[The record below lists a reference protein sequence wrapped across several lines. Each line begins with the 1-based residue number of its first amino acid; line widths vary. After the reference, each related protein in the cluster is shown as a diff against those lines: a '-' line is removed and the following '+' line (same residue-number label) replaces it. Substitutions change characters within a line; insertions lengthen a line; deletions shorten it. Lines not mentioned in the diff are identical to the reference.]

1 MMEAEAHVALASTLR
16 ALLDQSLAARGSGEG
31 VAATTHATTRVLLS
45 HQHRNRLP
53 TESVDRWDAR
63 DEYMW
68 LFSAAAS
75 DQGLTLMQLSR
86 EPPVASAAE
95 GEGGFTFSDT
105 GSVRLGSAF
114 KWSPDLSVIE
124 VQLRSH
130 GS

>member
-1 MMEAEAHVALASTLR
+1 MWRWQVPCERCSTRAWLR
-16 ALLDQSLAARGSGEG
+16 

>member
-1 MMEAEAHVALASTLR
+1 M
-16 ALLDQSLAARGSGEG
+16 
-31 VAATTHATTRVLLS
+31 
-45 HQHRNRLP
+45 
-53 TESVDRWDAR
+53 R
-63 DEYMW
+63 DEYLR

-86 EPPVASAAE
+86 EPPVASAV
-95 GEGGFTFSDT
+95 EGGFSDT